1 MDNVENTYLLFLQMV
16 KMINET
22 IDNKKK
28 QKKKYSNF
36 TRLLTNTE
44 RILEFYEE
52 LIYQDSIDG
61 GSET

>member
-1 MDNVENTYLLFLQMV
+1 MDKREIEDTYLLFLQMV

-22 IDNKKK
+22 IDDKKK

-36 TRLLTNTE
+36 TRLLTDAE
-44 RILEFYEE
+44 RILDFYEE

-61 GSET
+61 G

>member
-1 MDNVENTYLLFLQMV
+1 MDKREIEDTYLLFLQMV

-22 IDNKKK
+22 IDDKKK

-36 TRLLTNTE
+36 TRLLTDAE
-44 RILEFYEE
+44 KILDFYEE

-61 GSET
+61 G

>member
-1 MDNVENTYLLFLQMV
+1 MDKREIEDTYLLFLQMV

-22 IDNKKK
+22 IDDKKK

-36 TRLLTNTE
+36 TRLLTDTE
-44 RILEFYEE
+44 RILDFYEE

-61 GSET
+61 G

>member
-22 IDNKKK
+22 IDKKKK

-36 TRLLTNTE
+36 TRLLTDTE
-44 RILEFYEE
+44 RILDFYEE

-61 GSET
+61 G